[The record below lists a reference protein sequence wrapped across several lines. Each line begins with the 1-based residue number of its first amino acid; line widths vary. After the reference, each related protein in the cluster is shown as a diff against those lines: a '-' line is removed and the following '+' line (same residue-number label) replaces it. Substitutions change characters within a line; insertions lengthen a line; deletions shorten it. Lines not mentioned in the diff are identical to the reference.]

1 MLPQVVSAAN
11 GTTNDCSSNR
21 TVVMT
26 PTMDSRLYML
36 SILPFVV
43 LLTFIQN
50 LKVLSIFS
58 MLANVAMLVS
68 LVVIYQ
74 YIVRVRVY
82 GSPLSFLCCPCFG
95 RWREL
100 GNGVFGCCG
109 VLLVP
114 VGMMVPSAPQGF
126 PCSMGL

>member
-1 MLPQVVSAAN
+1 
-11 GTTNDCSSNR
+11 
-21 TVVMT
+21 MT

-68 LVVIYQ
+68 LVLIYQ
-74 YIVRVRVY
+74 YIVRVCMY
-82 GSPLSFLCCPCFG
+82 GSPLSFLRC
-95 RWREL
+95 L
-100 GNGVFGCCG
+100 VFWQVEG
-109 VLLVP
+109 
-114 VGMMVPSAPQGF
+114 A
-126 PCSMGL
+126 

>member
-1 MLPQVVSAAN
+1 VLPQVVSAAN
-11 GTTNDCSSNR
+11 GTTNDCSSNK

-50 LKVLSIFS
+50 LKLLSIFS

-68 LVVIYQ
+68 LIVIYQ
-74 YIVRVRVY
+74 YIVRDIPDPRNL
-82 GSPLSFLCCPCFG
+82 PLVAAWKTYPLFFG
-95 RWREL
+95 TAIFAFE
-100 GNGVFGCCG
+100 GIGV
-109 VLLVP
+109 V
-114 VGMMVPSAPQGF
+114 
-126 PCSMGL
+126 

>member
-1 MLPQVVSAAN
+1 
-11 GTTNDCSSNR
+11 
-21 TVVMT
+21 MT

-74 YIVRVRVY
+74 YIVRVRVS
-82 GSPLSFLCCPCFG
+82 GSPLPFLCSPMFWQVEGAWQWGIWMLGGTACSCG
-95 RWREL
+95 HDGSLCSAGLSLQRGAVTGSD
-100 GNGVFGCCG
+100 GNGPG
-109 VLLVP
+109 LP
-114 VGMMVPSAPQGF
+114 RAPSV
-126 PCSMGL
+126 